1 MKTFKVSF
9 TDNFY
14 NCESE
19 EQAYDA
25 LMEYLAICVKYGDV
39 DGFHFELID
48 DVTPEPKRKEEENA

>member
-25 LMEYLAICVKYGDV
+25 LIEYLAICVRYGDV
-39 DGFHFELID
+39 DGFSFELIED
-48 DVTPEPKRKEEENA
+48 AAPKFESAQEEV

>member
-25 LMEYLAICVKYGDV
+25 LMEYLAICVRYGDV

-48 DVTPEPKRKEEENA
+48 DTTAKTEPAQEEA

>member
-39 DGFHFELID
+39 DGFRFELID
-48 DVTPEPKRKEEENA
+48 DTTPEPTRKEEENA